1 MKNILVQFDCQIG
14 DYSHNAYYIFNEK
27 KSDWE
32 YCKEFWGIT
41 DKDELSEGCFWDDYM
56 MNAISVY
63 SEQEITEEEK
73 QTLKRLGVVYGG

>member
-14 DYSHNAYYIFNEK
+14 DYSHSAYYIFDEK

-41 DKDELSEGCFWDDYM
+41 KKDSSCLKHGCFWDNQGL
-56 MNAISVY
+56 NAIRVRSAR
-63 SEQEITEEEK
+63 EISDLEAI
-73 QTLKRLGVVYGG
+73 TLNKLGVA